1 MTEEELLRQQE
12 LLFEQSRL
20 KYQAQQQ
27 SWVEFRGNNNKV
39 SPYDNALVLV
49 YCFFLLRFTILFHEI
64 Y

>member
-27 SWVEFRGNNNKV
+27 S
-39 SPYDNALVLV
+39 
-49 YCFFLLRFTILFHEI
+49 
-64 Y
+64 